1 MHKKKSFTVKQE
13 VTVCCPAVYRTSS
26 EVCVYRYDRTEGC
39 SSLTKGN
46 STVSPG
52 CRVSS
57 QQLIMGS
64 ISVSFLSVGKLKKV
78 ADTLCHA
85 VSG

>member
-13 VTVCCPAVYRTSS
+13 VTVCFPAVYRTSS
-26 EVCVYRYDRTEGC
+26 EVCECNRYDRTDGC

-78 ADTLCHA
+78 E
-85 VSG
+85 